1 MSKINKESHAPSSAL
16 ASQEKSVDET
26 EEDDMPYN
34 GNLGKEFTDL
44 KQKVE
49 DLCRGVGFDPD
60 ADLTGA
66 NTDGTSTKPKA
77 STFGKSLFF

>member
-1 MSKINKESHAPSSAL
+1 MSKINKEASSAM
-16 ASQEKSVDET
+16 ASQEKSQDET
-26 EEDDMPYN
+26 EEDDMPFN

-77 STFGKSLFF
+77 STFG

>member
-1 MSKINKESHAPSSAL
+1 MSKINKESAAPSSAL

-44 KQKVE
+44 K
-49 DLCRGVGFDPD
+49 
-60 ADLTGA
+60 
-66 NTDGTSTKPKA
+66 
-77 STFGKSLFF
+77 